1 MTLPELAQLIRHVDL
16 NPSDEV
22 AITRLR
28 DQLRA
33 SSSSDLMKALSLAQK
48 PTSKGQ

>member
-1 MTLPELAQLIRHVDL
+1 VSLTELAQLIRRVDL
-16 NPSDEV
+16 NPTDEAAV
-22 AITRLR
+22 TRLR

-48 PTSKGQ
+48 DKPRK